1 MKKKLCLLILAVF
14 VLVCVFPVSALGE
27 NTENME
33 KNATVLFTHDMHSHL
48 LPVKTE
54 EGGESGGYARLYT
67 LLEKYRNS
75 ENSVITVDGGDFSMG
90 SLFQTVYATDAA
102 ELRILGKLKYDVI
115 TFGNHEFDFRMQG
128 TIDMLNNAAASKR
141 SSSSDCGGKLSAARA
156 GRREIH
162 SSVR

>member
-1 MKKKLCLLILAVF
+1 MFVDFSGICACLR
-14 VLVCVFPVSALGE
+14 FPVSALGE

-90 SLFQTVYATDAA
+90 FLFFKRFMRPTP
-102 ELRILGKLKYDVI
+102 LNCRILGKLKYDVY
-115 TFGNHEFDFRMQG
+115 TFGNHEFVFVCRV
-128 TIDMLNNAAASKR
+128 L
-141 SSSSDCGGKLSAARA
+141 
-156 GRREIH
+156 
-162 SSVR
+162 